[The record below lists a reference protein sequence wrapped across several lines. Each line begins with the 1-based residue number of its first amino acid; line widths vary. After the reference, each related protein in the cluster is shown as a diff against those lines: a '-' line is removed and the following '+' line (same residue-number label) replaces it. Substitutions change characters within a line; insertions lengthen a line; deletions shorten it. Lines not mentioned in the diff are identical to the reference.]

1 MTEARQTARVRC
13 DLPTGT
19 VSFLFTDVE
28 GSTKLLRELGAVG
41 YDRALAAHRLVLR
54 DAFLRHDGVE
64 VDTQGDAFFAAFPT
78 AAGALKAAAECQ
90 HVLASGPIRV
100 RMGLHTGT
108 PFLGVE
114 GYVGADVNLGARIA
128 ASGHGGQILLS
139 RTTRELVE
147 EDVED
152 LGEHRLKDFDEPV
165 WIFQLGSEPFPPLK
179 TISNTN
185 VPRPASSFVGRDS
198 ELADVLSLLR
208 DGDRVVTLSG
218 PGGSG
223 KTRLAIE
230 AATELVPEFRNGVYW
245 VGLATLRDPTLV
257 VEAVA
262 QTVGA
267 RDGLAEHIAD
277 REMLLLLDNFEQ
289 VVEAAPELSSLLPA
303 CPNLRVLVTS
313 RELLRIQGERE
324 YAVPPLAGRD
334 AVELFCR
341 RSGVEPDET
350 IPDLCSRLDNLPLAV
365 ELAAARASVLSPAQ
379 ILERLAQRL
388 DLLRA
393 GRDADPRQRTLRAT
407 IDWSHGLLEEEERAL
422 FARLAIFRGGC
433 TLEAAAE
440 VAVATID
447 TLQSLVDK
455 SLVRHSNERFWL
467 LETIREYALERLAES
482 GSEAEARRRHAAYF
496 LRFAE
501 EMDRQADAGNVFAE
515 VAARVSVE
523 YDNLRGALEWARDAD
538 EDEILLRLV
547 AALDTYWNVRG
558 LVHEGRSW
566 VAQALT
572 RGSTPPLARVRVLHM
587 AGSAATSTGNLAA
600 AEALIAEER
609 TLAEEVGNH
618 DGLLAAMNSSAHLAR
633 AKGDHDGARKQFVE
647 LREAAAAL
655 GHPTLHAYAVVN
667 LGLLEFDAGDYHAAF
682 EYSAAAADL
691 LSEIGDET
699 GLLAAL
705 SNCGWATLCF
715 ADPVRA
721 EDYFCRALVLAARIE
736 SEYRIAHVALA
747 LGAALVTKREERRG
761 TELLGAGVGLVDT
774 LDIPLFNDALEE
786 RFHERAV
793 TQARAALGEEAFAAA
808 WDRGR
813 TMKPDEI
820 VRFCSERG

>member
-1 MTEARQTARVRC
+1 VSRSG
-13 DLPTGT
+13 LPSGT
-19 VSFLFTDVE
+19 VTFLFTDIE
-28 GSTKLLRELGAVG
+28 GSTRLLRDLGAAG
-41 YDRALAAHRLVLR
+41 YDRALAAHRRVLR

-64 VDTQGDAFFAAFPT
+64 VDTQGDAFFVAFPT

-128 ASGHGGQILLS
+128 ASGHGGQVLLS
-139 RTTRELVE
+139 RATRELVE
-147 EDVED
+147 DDLQD
-152 LGEHRLKDFDEPV
+152 LGEHRLKDFAEPV

-185 VPRPASSFVGRDS
+185 VPRPASSFVGRES

-257 VEAVA
+257 VETVA

-267 RDGLAEHIAD
+267 EDGLAEHIGD

-289 VVEAAPELSSLLPA
+289 VVEAARELSSLLPS

-324 YAVPPLAGRD
+324 YAVPPLAEQD

-341 RSGVEPDET
+341 RSGAEPDET

-365 ELAAARASVLSPAQ
+365 ELAAARAGVLSPAQ
-379 ILERLAQRL
+379 ILERLSQRL
-388 DLLRA
+388 DLLRG
-393 GRDADPRQRTLRAT
+393 GRDADPRQQTLRAT
-407 IDWSHGLLEEEERAL
+407 IDWSHSLLEEEERAL
-422 FARLAIFRGGC
+422 FARLAVFRGGC
-433 TLEAAAE
+433 TLEAAEE
-440 VAVATID
+440 VADATID
-447 TLQSLVDK
+447 ALQSLVDR
-455 SLVRHSNERFWL
+455 SLVRHTSGRFWL
-467 LETIREYALERLAES
+467 LETIHEYARERLAEC
-482 GSEAEARRRHAAYF
+482 GAEAEVRRRHATYF
-496 LRFAE
+496 VRFAE
-501 EMDRQADAGNVFAE
+501 EMDQRAEAGNLFAE
-515 VAARVSVE
+515 ASARIGGES
-523 YDNLRGALEWARDAD
+523 DNLRTALEWARDLD
-538 EDEILLRLV
+538 EDELLLRLV
-547 AALDTYWNVRG
+547 AAIAYYWGMRG

-566 VAQALT
+566 VAVALQ
-572 RGSTPPLARVRVLHM
+572 RGTTPPLARVKVLRL
-587 AGSAATSTGNLAA
+587 ASTSAMSTGDLAR
-600 AEALIAEER
+600 AEALVAEQR
-609 TLAEEVGNH
+609 ALAEEIG
-618 DGLLAAMNSSAHLAR
+618 DKDELLSALNSSAHLTR
-633 AKGDHDGARKQFVE
+633 AKGDHDGARTGFLD

-655 GHPTLHAYAVVN
+655 GRPRMRAYAIVN
-667 LGLLEFDAGDYHAAF
+667 LGMLEFDAGDYHAALD
-682 EYSAAAADL
+682 YSAEAADL
-691 LSEIGDET
+691 LSGIGDDT
-699 GLLAAL
+699 GLLAAF
-705 SNCGWATLCF
+705 SNCGWATLCI
-715 ADPVRA
+715 ADPARA
-721 EDYFCRALVLAARIE
+721 EDFFCRALVLAGRLE
-736 SEYRIAHVALA
+736 SGLRIAHLALA
-747 LGAALVTKREERRG
+747 LGAALVAKGEEERG
-761 TELLGAGVGLVDT
+761 AGLLGAGAALADT
-774 LDIPLFNDALEE
+774 LDVPLFNDALEE
-786 RFHERAV
+786 QIHERAV
-793 TQARAALGEEAFAAA
+793 MDARAALGEEVFAAA

-820 VRFCSERG
+820 VRFCGELG